1 MTFSRPLKRCGVG
14 SILAKNFPIVITC
27 FFAFFIIYVIFTA
40 MLNALTPEPKVQPR
54 HLLLELL
61 LASGDDA
68 LPVSHAVAA
77 GAVFGISENHVRVS
91 LARLAAHDMVQTT
104 ERGAWRLGP
113 AAQNLAQDVAHWRH
127 TAQRLRPWNG
137 QYVAVHCGALA
148 RSDRAAARQRERAL
162 HLLGFAE
169 LQRDFWLRPDNIE
182 ADIAAIRTRL
192 YALGLEREALVC
204 GCTSLDAS
212 TEAAVDALWN
222 GVALHHAYR
231 ATQERLQRWLD
242 GAARLPIDQA
252 ARESF
257 FLGGA
262 AIRQLVY
269 DPLLPE
275 PMVDAAL
282 RQAFIDSV
290 HAFDAAGRALWARFY
305 DTLTTPDAATR
316 RARLRVA

>member
-1 MTFSRPLKRCGVG
+1 MYSSPD
-14 SILAKNFPIVITC
+14 A
-27 FFAFFIIYVIFTA
+27 
-40 MLNALTPEPKVQPR
+40 KVQPK

-77 GAVFGISENHVRVS
+77 GAVFGISENHVRVT
-91 LARLAAHDMVQTT
+91 LARLAAQDMVLAT

-113 AAQNLAQDVAHWRH
+113 AAQSLAQDVANWRS

-137 QYVAVHCGALA
+137 QYVAAHCGALA
-148 RSDRAAARQRERAL
+148 RSDRSATQRRERAL

-169 LQRDFWLRPDNIE
+169 LQRDFYLRPDNIE
-182 ADIAAIRTRL
+182 PDIAAIRTRL
-192 YALGLEREALVC
+192 HALGLEPQAVVC
-204 GCTSLDAS
+204 GCTSLDAA
-212 TEAAVDALWN
+212 TEAAVDALWD
-222 GVALHHAYR
+222 GAALNHAYR
-231 ATQERLQRWLD
+231 ATQERLQHWLD
-242 GAARLPIDQA
+242 GAARLPTPQA

-290 HAFDAAGRALWARFY
+290 HAFDAAGRTIWNRFY
-305 DTLTTPDAATR
+305 DTLPVPDTAPR
-316 RARLRVA
+316 KARLRVA

>member
-1 MTFSRPLKRCGVG
+1 MHSSPD
-14 SILAKNFPIVITC
+14 A
-27 FFAFFIIYVIFTA
+27 
-40 MLNALTPEPKVQPR
+40 KVQPK

-61 LASGDDA
+61 LASGDDT

-77 GAVFGISENHVRVS
+77 CAVFGISENHVRVT
-91 LARLAAHDMVQTT
+91 LARLAAQDLAQAT
-104 ERGAWRLGP
+104 ERGAYRLGP
-113 AAQNLAQDVAHWRH
+113 AAQSLAQDVANWRH
-127 TAQRLRPWNG
+127 AAQRLRPWNG
-137 QYVAVHCGALA
+137 QYAAVHTGALG

-182 ADIAAIRTRL
+182 TGIAAVRERL
-192 YALGLEREALVC
+192 HALRLEREALVY
-204 GCTSLDAS
+204 GCASFDAA
-212 TEAAVDALWN
+212 TEAAVDALWD
-222 GVALHHAYR
+222 GVALNQGYR
-231 ATQERLQRWLD
+231 ATRERLQRWLD

-252 ARESF
+252 ARECF

-290 HAFDAAGRALWARFY
+290 HAFDAAGRSIWTRFY
-305 DTLTTPDAATR
+305 DTLPAPDAATR
-316 RARLRVA
+316 KARLRVA

>member
-1 MTFSRPLKRCGVG
+1 MTS
-14 SILAKNFPIVITC
+14 SIEA
-27 FFAFFIIYVIFTA
+27 
-40 MLNALTPEPKVQPR
+40 KVQPK

-77 GAVFGISENHVRVS
+77 GAVFGISENHVRVT
-91 LARLAAHDMVQTT
+91 LARLAAQDMAQAT

-113 AAQNLAQDVAHWRH
+113 AAQSLAQDVSHWRH
-127 TAQRLRPWNG
+127 TAERLRPWNG

-148 RSDRAAARQRERAL
+148 RGDRAATRQRERAL

-192 YALGLEREALVC
+192 HALGLEAQAVVC
-204 GCTSLDAS
+204 GCTQLDAS
-212 TEAAVDALWN
+212 TEAAVDALWD
-222 GVALHHAYR
+222 GVALNQGYR
-231 ATQERLQRWLD
+231 ATQERLQRWLE

-252 ARESF
+252 AHESF

-275 PMVDAAL
+275 PMVDGAL
-282 RQAFIDSV
+282 RAAFIDSV
-290 HAFDAAGRALWARFY
+290 HTFDAAGRAIWDCFY
-305 DTLTTPDAATR
+305 DTLAIPDTAPR
-316 RARLRVA
+316 KARLRVA

>member
-1 MTFSRPLKRCGVG
+1 MPSCR
-14 SILAKNFPIVITC
+14 
-27 FFAFFIIYVIFTA
+27 
-40 MLNALTPEPKVQPR
+40 TPEPKVQPK

-61 LASGDDA
+61 LASGDEP

-77 GAVFGISENHVRVS
+77 GAVFGLSENHVRVT
-91 LARLAAHDMVQTT
+91 LARLAAQDMVLAT

-113 AAQNLAQDVAHWRH
+113 AARSLAQDVANWRH
-127 TAQRLRPWNG
+127 AKQRLRPWNG
-137 QYVAVHCGALA
+137 QYVAVHCSALA
-148 RSDRAAARQRERAL
+148 RSDRSTTQQRERAL

-169 LQRDFWLRPDNIE
+169 LQRDFYVRPDNIE
-182 ADIAAIRTRL
+182 PDIAAIRKRL
-192 YALGLEREALVC
+192 HALGLEPQAVVC
-204 GCTSLDAS
+204 GCTSLDAT
-212 TEAAVDALWN
+212 TEAAVDALWD
-222 GVALHHAYR
+222 GAALNHAYR

-242 GAARLPIDQA
+242 GATRLPIDQA

-275 PMVDAAL
+275 PMVDAVL

-290 HAFDAAGRALWARFY
+290 HAFDAAGRAIWNRFY
-305 DTLTTPDAATR
+305 DTLPAPDAVSR
-316 RARLRVA
+316 KARLRVA

>member
-1 MTFSRPLKRCGVG
+1 MSSPH
-14 SILAKNFPIVITC
+14 APD
-27 FFAFFIIYVIFTA
+27 A
-40 MLNALTPEPKVQPR
+40 KVQPK

-61 LASGDDA
+61 LASGDSP

-77 GAVFGISENHVRVS
+77 GGVFGVSENHVRVT
-91 LARLAAHDMVQTT
+91 LARLAAQDMVLAT

-113 AAQNLAQDVAHWRH
+113 AAQSLAQDVANWRSA
-127 TAQRLRPWNG
+127 AQRLRPWSG

-148 RSDRAAARQRERAL
+148 RSDRTATQQRERTL

-192 YALGLEREALVC
+192 HTLGLEREALVC
-204 GCTSLDAS
+204 GCGSFDTA
-212 TEAAVDALWN
+212 TEAAVDALWD
-222 GVALHHAYR
+222 GVALNQGYC

-242 GAARLPIDQA
+242 SAARLPIDQA

-275 PMVDAAL
+275 PMVDGAL
-282 RQAFIDSV
+282 RAAFIASV
-290 HAFDAAGRALWARFY
+290 HTFDAAGRAIWTRFY
-305 DTLTTPDAATR
+305 DALPAPDAATR
-316 RARLRVA
+316 KARLRVA

>member
-1 MTFSRPLKRCGVG
+1 MPSSPD
-14 SILAKNFPIVITC
+14 AK
-27 FFAFFIIYVIFTA
+27 A
-40 MLNALTPEPKVQPR
+40 QPR

-77 GAVFGISENHVRVS
+77 GAVFSISENHVRVT
-91 LARLAAHDMVQTT
+91 LARLAAQNMAQAT

-113 AAQNLAQDVAHWRH
+113 AAQSLAQDVATWRS
-127 TAQRLRPWNG
+127 AGQRLRPWNG
-137 QYVAVHCGALA
+137 QYVAVHSSALA

-182 ADIAAIRTRL
+182 ADIAAIRQRL
-192 YALGLEREALVC
+192 HALGLEAQAVVC
-204 GCTSLDAS
+204 GCSSLDAA
-212 TEAAVDALWN
+212 TEAAVDALWD
-222 GVALHHAYR
+222 GAALNQAYR
-231 ATQERLQRWLD
+231 ATQERLQHWLD

-275 PMVDAAL
+275 PMVDGAL
-282 RQAFIDSV
+282 RTAFIDSV
-290 HAFDAAGRALWARFY
+290 HAFDAAGRAIWNRFY
-305 DTLTTPDAATR
+305 DALPTPDTATR
-316 RARLRVA
+316 KARLRVA

>member
-1 MTFSRPLKRCGVG
+1 MYSSPD
-14 SILAKNFPIVITC
+14 A
-27 FFAFFIIYVIFTA
+27 
-40 MLNALTPEPKVQPR
+40 KVQPK

-77 GAVFGISENHVRVS
+77 GAVFGISENHVRVT
-91 LARLAAHDMVQTT
+91 LARLAAQDMVLAT

-113 AAQNLAQDVAHWRH
+113 AAQSLAQDVANWRS
-127 TAQRLRPWNG
+127 TAIRQRL
-137 QYVAVHCGALA
+137 H
-148 RSDRAAARQRERAL
+148 
-162 HLLGFAE
+162 
-169 LQRDFWLRPDNIE
+169 
-182 ADIAAIRTRL
+182 
-192 YALGLEREALVC
+192 ALGLEPQAVVC
-204 GCTSLDAS
+204 GCTSLDAA
-212 TEAAVDALWN
+212 TEAAVDALWDGATLN
-222 GVALHHAYR
+222 HAYR

-290 HAFDAAGRALWARFY
+290 HAFDAAGRTIWNRFY
-305 DTLTTPDAATR
+305 DTLPVPDTANRHVEHAADDHER
-316 RARLRVA
+316 PEQHHPEHPLPGQHPCGRERVL

>member
-1 MTFSRPLKRCGVG
+1 MPRTHAP
-14 SILAKNFPIVITC
+14 
-27 FFAFFIIYVIFTA
+27 
-40 MLNALTPEPKVQPR
+40 NAKVQPK

-77 GAVFGISENHVRVS
+77 GAVFGISENHVRVT
-91 LARLAAHDMVQTT
+91 LARLAAQGMAQAT

-113 AAQNLAQDVAHWRH
+113 AAHRLAQDVANWRR
-127 TAQRLRPWNG
+127 AGARLRPWNG
-137 QYVAVHCGALA
+137 QYVGVYCGVLP
-148 RSDRAAARQRERAL
+148 RSERAANRQRERAL

-169 LQRDFWLRPDNIE
+169 LQRDFYLRPDNIE
-182 ADIAAIRTRL
+182 PDIAAIRLRL
-192 YALGLEREALVC
+192 HALGLEERALVC
-204 GCTSLDAS
+204 ACSGFDAA
-212 TEAAVDALWN
+212 TEAAIDALWN
-222 GVALHHAYR
+222 GVALNQGYR

-275 PMVDAAL
+275 PMVDGAL
-282 RQAFIDSV
+282 RAAFIDSV
-290 HAFDAAGRALWARFY
+290 HAFDAAGRAIWDRFY
-305 DTLTTPDAATR
+305 GTLSNPDTAAR
-316 RARLRVA
+316 RARLRIA

>member
-1 MTFSRPLKRCGVG
+1 MHSSLD
-14 SILAKNFPIVITC
+14 A
-27 FFAFFIIYVIFTA
+27 
-40 MLNALTPEPKVQPR
+40 KVQPK

-77 GAVFGISENHVRVS
+77 GAVFGISENHVRVT
-91 LARLAAHDMVQTT
+91 LARLAAQDMAQAT
-104 ERGAWRLGP
+104 ERGAWRLGS
-113 AAQNLAQDVAHWRH
+113 AAQSLAQDVAHWRH

-137 QYVAVHCGALA
+137 QYVAVHCSALA
-148 RSDRAAARQRERAL
+148 RSDRAATRQRERAL
-162 HLLGFAE
+162 HLLGFGE

-182 ADIAAIRTRL
+182 VDIAAIRTRL
-192 YALGLEREALVC
+192 HALGLEVQAVVC
-204 GCTSLDAS
+204 GCTSLDAA
-212 TEAAVDALWN
+212 TEAAVDALWD
-222 GVALHHAYR
+222 GVALNQGYR
-231 ATQERLQRWLD
+231 ATQERLQHWLD

-275 PMVDAAL
+275 PMVDSAL
-282 RQAFIDSV
+282 RAAFIDSV
-290 HAFDAAGRALWARFY
+290 HAFDAAGRAIWDRFY
-305 DTLTTPDAATR
+305 DTLSTPDTTTR
-316 RARLRVA
+316 KARLRVA

>member
-1 MTFSRPLKRCGVG
+1 MHSSLD
-14 SILAKNFPIVITC
+14 A
-27 FFAFFIIYVIFTA
+27 
-40 MLNALTPEPKVQPR
+40 KVQPK

-77 GAVFGISENHVRVS
+77 GAVFGISENHVRVT
-91 LARLAAHDMVQTT
+91 LARLAAQDMAQAT

-113 AAQNLAQDVAHWRH
+113 AAQSLAQDVSHWRN

-148 RSDRAAARQRERAL
+148 RSDRAATRQRERAL

-182 ADIAAIRTRL
+182 ADIAAIRARL
-192 YALGLEREALVC
+192 HALGLEAQAVVC
-204 GCTSLDAS
+204 GCTSLDAA
-212 TEAAVDALWN
+212 TEAAVDALWD
-222 GVALHHAYR
+222 GAALNQGYR
-231 ATQERLQRWLD
+231 ATQERLQHWLD

-275 PMVDAAL
+275 PMVDGAL
-282 RQAFIDSV
+282 RAAFIDSV
-290 HAFDAAGRALWARFY
+290 HAFDAAGRAIWDRFY
-305 DTLTTPDAATR
+305 DTLSTPDTTTR
-316 RARLRVA
+316 KARLRVA